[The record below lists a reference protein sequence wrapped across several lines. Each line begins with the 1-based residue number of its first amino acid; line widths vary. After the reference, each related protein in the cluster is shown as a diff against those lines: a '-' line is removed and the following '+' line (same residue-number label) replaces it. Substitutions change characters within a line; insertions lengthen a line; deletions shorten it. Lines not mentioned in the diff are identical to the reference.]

1 MRSFVVMRQEIF
13 NIFPRQTVH
22 FQRII
27 FRIEVTMVTVSKLAG
42 HCQAQQYYKFTCLLP
57 SYIKLR

>member
-13 NIFPRQTVH
+13 NIFPRETVH

-27 FRIEVTMVTVSKLAG
+27 LLTEVTMVTVSKLADT
-42 HCQAQQYYKFTCLLP
+42 A
-57 SYIKLR
+57 KLSNIISLRGI

>member
-13 NIFPRQTVH
+13 NIFPRETVH

-27 FRIEVTMVTVSKLAG
+27 LLTEVTMVTVSKLADT
-42 HCQAQQYYKFTCLLP
+42 A
-57 SYIKLR
+57 KLSNIISLRVYCHVI